1 MKKMNKQGMNPTEDP
16 LEPYTNELDGESF
29 QGVSDASEYFSSD
42 EEMNAEL
49 GNPSFGSAG
58 AEHLLW

>member
-1 MKKMNKQGMNPTEDP
+1 MYDKQGLNPTQDP
-16 LEPYTNELDGESF
+16 LEPYTNELGGENF
-29 QGVSDASEYFSSD
+29 HEVSDPSEYFSSD

>member
-1 MKKMNKQGMNPTEDP
+1 MYDKQGLNHTEDP
-16 LEPYTNELDGESF
+16 LEPYTNELDDDSF
-29 QGVSDASEYFSSD
+29 HEVSGASEYFSSSE